1 MKLFIISGRSGS
13 GKSTA
18 LNALED
24 LGYYCIDNLPV
35 DLLKAL
41 VEQAQKSPSPERQ
54 NMAVSIDARNL
65 PGGLGD
71 LPVLLQDIR
80 NMGVHCEVIYLD
92 ADESILLQRF
102 SATRRRH
109 PLTNGRISLQ
119 EAIQEE
125 RRLLRPISNCADLT
139 IDTTHMTLYDLR
151 DTIKVRVAGRAQELA
166 VLFLSFGFKHG
177 LPLDADLVFDVRC
190 LPNPHWIPSL
200 RGFTGRE
207 QPVIDYLQNEADVGK
222 MLDDLRNLL
231 ETWLPYYER
240 NNRAYMTVAIGC
252 TGGQHRSVYMVEQLA
267 AYFTATRHHIQT
279 RHRELD

>member
-35 DLLKAL
+35 DLLKSL
-41 VEQAQKSPSPERQ
+41 VAQAEKAPSPQRQ

-65 PGGLGD
+65 PSGLGD
-71 LPVLLQDIR
+71 LPELVEEIR
-80 NMGVHCEVIYLD
+80 KEGVSCDVIYLD
-92 ADESILLQRF
+92 AEESILLQRF

-109 PLTNGRISLQ
+109 PLTDGRLSLQ

-125 RRLLRPISNCADLT
+125 RRLLRPIANCADLT
-139 IDTTHMTLYDLR
+139 MDTTHMTLYDLR
-151 DTIKVRVAGRAQELA
+151 DTIRIRVAGREQELA
-166 VLFLSFGFKHG
+166 ILFLSFGFKHG

-190 LPNPHWIPSL
+190 LPNPHWIPHL
-200 RGFTGRE
+200 RGFTGKE
-207 QPVIDYLQNEADVGK
+207 QPVVDYLSGEADVGK
-222 MLDDLRNLL
+222 MLDDLRHLL

-252 TGGQHRSVYMVEQLA
+252 TGGQHRSVYIAEQLA
-267 AYFTATRHHIQT
+267 SHFSQSHHHIQI

>member
-41 VEQAQKSPSPERQ
+41 VQQAEKAPDTQRQ

-65 PGGLGD
+65 PNNLGD
-71 LPVLLQDIR
+71 LPVLVEEIR
-80 NMGVHCEVIYLD
+80 EMGVHCEVIYLD
-92 ADESILLQRF
+92 AEESILLQRF

-109 PLTNGRISLQ
+109 PLTDGRVSLQ

-125 RRLLRPISNCADLT
+125 RRLLRSIANCADLT

-151 DTIKVRVAGRAQELA
+151 DTIRTRVAGRSQELA
-166 VLFLSFGFKHG
+166 ILFLSFGFKHG

-200 RGFTGRE
+200 RGFTGKE
-207 QPVIDYLQNEADVGK
+207 QPVMEYLAAEPDVNK
-222 MLDDLRNLL
+222 MLDDLRHLL

-267 AYFTATRHHIQT
+267 AHFANSHHHIQT